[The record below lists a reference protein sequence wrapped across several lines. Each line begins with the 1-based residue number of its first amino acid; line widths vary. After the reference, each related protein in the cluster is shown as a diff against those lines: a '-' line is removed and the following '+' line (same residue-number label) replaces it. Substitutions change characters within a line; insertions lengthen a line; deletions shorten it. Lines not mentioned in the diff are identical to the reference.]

1 MGPKDMKAM
10 LKGIDADY
18 FINELGIEKLADGG
32 IYEFHFHPGYLDQFV
47 LDHSTLT
54 LGRCLDVDTLCDIR
68 VKEYIKKSGYELI
81 SFGDTKL

>member
-10 LKGIDADY
+10 FDGIDADY
-18 FINELGIEKLADGG
+18 FINELGIDKLENGG

-54 LGRCLDVDTLCDIR
+54 LGRCFDIATLCHIK
-68 VKEYIKKSGYELI
+68 VKDYIKESGY
-81 SFGDTKL
+81 